1 MNIVMTGSG
10 ELVEV
15 QGTAEG
21 APLFSV
27 EKLNELISLGHKGI
41 KELLDI
47 QKIALNDLL
56 KN

>member
-1 MNIVMTGSG
+1 V
-10 ELVEV
+10 L
-15 QGTAEG
+15 
-21 APLFSV
+21 LFSV
-27 EKLNELISLGHKGI
+27 EKLNELVSLGQKGI